1 MVLSAPRPAWSEL
14 AKSDT
19 GFINTVLAAVKVV
32 QDVTE
37 TIREVA
43 EASCFYEAHGRAVYP
58 SWITGSGRIEALAT
72 RPPGPGPDQHTPEP
86 SAELAE
92 KVDQL
97 RKLVEAFEAKRQEH
111 DTLVSNLVDALRLD
125 DIDRDDYR
133 RGWYLCLFEAIKAML
148 SGRHEQDFNRRHR
161 AYRGTIG
168 HPKSGTKMNMSEFS
182 KLQRDVLAEVQRIF
196 LRE

>member
-1 MVLSAPRPAWSEL
+1 MSAPRPAWSEL

-58 SWITGSGRIEALAT
+58 SWITGSGRIEAFTLL
-72 RPPGPGPDQHTPEP
+72 R